1 MSTKRMITRALE
13 LIRNIRSTNIEKK
26 ENRVELTNARF
37 GINLDP
43 NFKDQKKAANSLTFM
58 MYSKENETLFI

>member
-1 MSTKRMITRALE
+1 MIARTLE
-13 LIRNIRSTNIEKK
+13 LIRSIRNTNNAEK

-37 GINLDP
+37 GINLEA
-43 NFKDQKKAANSLTFM
+43 NFKDQKKAADSLTFM

>member
-1 MSTKRMITRALE
+1 MSTKSMITRALE

>member
-1 MSTKRMITRALE
+1 MIARTLE
-13 LIRNIRSTNIEKK
+13 LIRNIRNTNNENK

-37 GINLDP
+37 GINLEA
-43 NFKDQKKAANSLTFM
+43 NFKDQKKAADSLTFM

>member
-1 MSTKRMITRALE
+1 MNTKRMITRALE
-13 LIRNIRSTNIEKK
+13 LIRDIRTNNIEEK

-37 GINLDP
+37 GINLDA
-43 NFKDQKKAANSLTFM
+43 NFKDQKKAADSLTFM

>member
-1 MSTKRMITRALE
+1 MITRALE

-43 NFKDQKKAANSLTFM
+43 NFKDQKKVANSLTFM

>member
-43 NFKDQKKAANSLTFM
+43 NFKDQKKAVNSLTFM

>member
-1 MSTKRMITRALE
+1 MSTKSMITRALE
-13 LIRNIRSTNIEKK
+13 LIRNIRSTYIEKK

>member
-1 MSTKRMITRALE
+1 MSTKRMIARTLE
-13 LIRNIRSTNIEKK
+13 LIRSIRNTNNAEK

-37 GINLDP
+37 GINLEA
-43 NFKDQKKAANSLTFM
+43 NFKDQKKAADSLTFM

>member
-43 NFKDQKKAANSLTFM
+43 NFKDQKKVANSLTFM
-58 MYSKENETLFI
+58 MYSKENEALFI

>member
-13 LIRNIRSTNIEKK
+13 LIRNIRSTNIDKK

-43 NFKDQKKAANSLTFM
+43 NFKDQKKAVNSLTFM

>member
-1 MSTKRMITRALE
+1 MNTKRMIARALE
-13 LIRNIRSTNIEKK
+13 LIRNIRTNDITEK

-37 GINLDP
+37 GINLDA
-43 NFKDQKKAANSLTFM
+43 NFKDQKKAADSLTFM

>member
-1 MSTKRMITRALE
+1 MITRALE

-43 NFKDQKKAANSLTFM
+43 NFKDQKKAVNSLTFM

>member
-1 MSTKRMITRALE
+1 MNTKRMIARALE
-13 LIRNIRSTNIEKK
+13 LIRNIRTNDITKK

-37 GINLDP
+37 GINLDA
-43 NFKDQKKAANSLTFM
+43 NFKDQKKVSDSLTFM

>member
-43 NFKDQKKAANSLTFM
+43 NFKDQKKVANSLTFM

>member
-1 MSTKRMITRALE
+1 MNTRKMITRALDF
-13 LIRNIRSTNIEKK
+13 IRDIRANNGTEK

-37 GINLDP
+37 GISTDA
-43 NFKDQKKAANSLTFM
+43 NFKDQKKVSDSLTFI

>member
-1 MSTKRMITRALE
+1 MITRALE
-13 LIRNIRSTNIEKK
+13 LIRNIRSTNIDKK

-43 NFKDQKKAANSLTFM
+43 NFKDQKKAVNSLTFM